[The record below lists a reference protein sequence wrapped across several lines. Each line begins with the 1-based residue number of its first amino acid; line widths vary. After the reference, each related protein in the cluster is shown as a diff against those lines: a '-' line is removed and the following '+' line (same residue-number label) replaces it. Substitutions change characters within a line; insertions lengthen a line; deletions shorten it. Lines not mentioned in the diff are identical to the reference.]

1 MPANTKRKDICPTC
15 NKAFTSPADLR
26 RHIDGSYD

>member
-15 NKAFTSPADLR
+15 KKAFTSPADLR
-26 RHIDGSYD
+26 RHID